1 MFGFEETLTPQELE
15 AKQSKPMK
23 NMGKTKQTNENKEKA
38 EAEYYVGNW
47 DTEGRAKLKQ
57 LQKRR
62 LNLSSTR
69 YEKWD
74 SYDKYLLETHLVE
87 IRKKHLQH
95 EKHRSAAEAEEA
107 AREDVRAR
115 RNARRDRGE
124 DRNSAGKGDETYQ
137 RRDVEAILVDFV

>member
-23 NMGKTKQTNENKEKA
+23 NRGKAKQTNENKEKA

-47 DTEGRAKLKQ
+47 DTEGRAKLEQ

-62 LNLSSTR
+62 LSPSSTR

-95 EKHRSAAEAEEA
+95 EKHRSAALLQKQKKLLAKMFELDEVQGVIAVKTAIQQE
-107 AREDVRAR
+107 RAMKR
-115 RNARRDRGE
+115 ISGVMLR
-124 DRNSAGKGDETYQ
+124 Q
-137 RRDVEAILVDFV
+137 F